1 MHKSSQILHSGLLNK
16 TQLKSHV
23 ISFFCC
29 CELIMIQMIATSGTE
44 SCVGTCGSSSLTN
57 PNCESFNLPLLFL
70 NGNICLRSFYSFLLC
85 FVSCSLQQ
93 TRDLVPFFL
102 CMDGD
107 FRSAVVNML
116 SAVNAPAARLT
127 PHLFL
132 FYLCVLRKAT
142 APSLV
147 VTQPAQ
153 LCYANVQWCAIKGLT
168 ERAEFSCFKK
178 KNRA

>member
-1 MHKSSQILHSGLLNK
+1 ME
-16 TQLKSHV
+16 TCDFV
-23 ISFFCC
+23 FTSFV
-29 CELIMIQMIATSGTE
+29 L
-44 SCVGTCGSSSLTN
+44 
-57 PNCESFNLPLLFL
+57 
-70 NGNICLRSFYSFLLC
+70 

-107 FRSAVVNML
+107 FRSAVINML
-116 SAVNAPAARLT
+116 SAANAPATRLT

-142 APSLV
+142 APSLI

-153 LCYANVQWCAIKGLT
+153 LCYANVQWRAIKGLT
-168 ERAEFSCFKK
+168 ERDPFLY
-178 KNRA
+178 